1 MLRRF
6 AEKWRN
12 FQKILAV
19 TGKAVKITASNEKTT
34 AVILPEIP
42 P

>member
-12 FQKILAV
+12 FQKTLAV
-19 TGKAVKITASNEKTT
+19 TGKAVKITAEREDDSGYP
-34 AVILPEIP
+34 A
-42 P
+42 